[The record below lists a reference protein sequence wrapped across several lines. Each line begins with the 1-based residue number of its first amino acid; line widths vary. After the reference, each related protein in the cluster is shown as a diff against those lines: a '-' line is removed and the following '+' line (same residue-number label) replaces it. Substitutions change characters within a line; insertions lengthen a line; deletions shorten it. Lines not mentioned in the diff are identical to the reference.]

1 VLTRHF
7 EGLVPSWGG
16 WRLPGSHGGDTPWQQ
31 PGGPSGCPAGRRRN
45 AGSRCAV
52 FMVTPAPYTVGEVHR
67 L

>member
-31 PGGPSGCPAGRRRN
+31 PGGSSGRPAGRD
-45 AGSRCAV
+45 V
-52 FMVTPAPYTVGEVHR
+52 
-67 L
+67 